1 MTTFKSQATQKSEEK
16 EFVPVRAQNIG
27 GSRHAETFLKENKLE
42 KNKYTVEVLREPGS
56 TLTGENIRNILLDK
70 GTDISDKTEL
80 LLMFAARAEMIKEHL
95 AKANEDIVLCDRYYH
110 ASIAYQGYGRKLPLD
125 LIDSL
130 IININCPIPD
140 LTIIY
145 DLDVN
150 LGFKRK
156 AKDDIDRIE
165 SSGINFFEDVRKGY
179 QQIANEREEVVIL
192 DASESIEILN
202 QQTKDLIEP
211 LI

>member
-1 MTTFKSQATQKSEEK
+1 MKLISFEGIEGVGKSTQI
-16 EFVPVRAQNIG
+16 NLI
-27 GSRHAETFLKENKLE
+27 LKWLTSKGLSSKL
-42 KNKYTVEVLREPGS
+42 LREPGS
-56 TLTGENIRNILLDK
+56 TEFGEKIRELLLSKDYNI
-70 GTDISDKTEL
+70 SAQTEL

-110 ASIAYQGYGRKLPLD
+110 ASIAYQGYGRKLPLE

-130 IININCPIPD
+130 VLNINCPVPD

-202 QQTKDLIEP
+202 QQTKALIEP